1 MLKNLFFAPPGAP
14 RGAPMARRVAQQ
26 FQRFSLRHPARHRRA
41 YGAPGGAKIEIF
53 EMSKIMKKLKNSFN
67 KRFT

>member
-1 MLKNLFFAPPGAP
+1 MLKNLFFAPP
-14 RGAPMARRVAQQ
+14 
-26 FQRFSLRHPARHRRA
+26 
-41 YGAPGGAKIEIF
+41 GAPGGAKIEIF